1 LHVWAL
7 VTASLGGFAAAFA
20 CLGAFF
26 RLGNVLI
33 LRGRC
38 SSSRLSAGKAT
49 GLAPEESEGLQFDT
63 LLPAA
68 GDWECQ
74 PLHDAKT
81 DGERV
86 DP

>member
-1 LHVWAL
+1 MLC
-7 VTASLGGFAAAFA
+7 ASLGGFAAAFT
-20 CLGAFF
+20 CLGDFF

-38 SSSRLSAGKAT
+38 GSSRLSAGKAT
-49 GLAPEESEGLQFDT
+49 GLAPEESESLQFDT

-81 DGERV
+81 DGEKV
-86 DP
+86 GP